1 MFLFGGNMAGR
12 LTLKL
17 DNLEKLGIS
26 LAEKEEIKKFIKD
39 NPQIKERVDKIQKV
53 LKEKFYL
60 SETEVENYILKICE
74 DESEKDIFFFQDIFE
89 EFEKNDVGSFDA
101 DERKKQARNI
111 IFDVYDLYKSQTRK
125 VGEDFID
132 CMREA
137 KRLGIDPFR
146 FAIKTNIEK
155 ANGDKFQQTLDSL
168 TAEYDAMYFK
178 KNSAKNETEI
188 LFSHDETKAI
198 LEQCMTLAMRLN
210 CDLVEYVLLTLSD
223 LAYDKKKGVFYAD
236 VREFIRKAPSILLA
250 NPLSIESTISKLK
263 NYYEKI
269 GKTQEDLVQRVLQ
282 SPSVLCADSKDI
294 DSTIDLLAK
303 NYQSLI
309 SQLPEKIRRGKDA
322 RVMAE
327 AFAYDVTNLSQIKS
341 LKTESFGKMQEILIK
356 YLGAE
361 NALTCFQNMEIL
373 NKAPEIVEYALAVI
387 STSPNSKDLREK
399 FVKSPNTFMEEKKD
413 FSQNN
418 SDIEGGVGTERKIFF
433 ANKETLPDV
442 NLSKEEMENLKNK
455 VSKKDLK
462 TLQEKIDAEKER
474 LAELQRKYEEEKR
487 RRREEKKARE
497 KAEKEKRRADRKANK
512 DKKPSQ
518 IIVNAQNLSEQED
531 KPQLSY
537 EEKMRKRLSYLWPPK
552 KGKLKSGEVPHKDFE
567 NIYEPIFNVLDRCG
581 IELDLPKYKDVKEIF
596 KKYDSLAVDS
606 MVASQLSILYGQ
618 FFKSLLSEGVETP
631 IISLLSSTEDNEIRK
646 MFTMASNI
654 KDSTGNSDKYLM
666 KVKETDTLADL
677 FIKYADGAYRATKD
691 VQDRLFDLV
700 DKTNEISQEPKN
712 SENIT
717 VNFRLVERFLK
728 NYIKECDKQLI
739 DLIGQERY
747 DQYFDE
753 DTKKIKDIIEKK
765 VLSDKNIKPIN
776 SPVIVCKGY
785 VAPALDFIKL
795 MARELKRGD
804 YIKQFGRVEDE
815 YAIRLQSKYL
825 DAIAEMTDEIK
836 NKITSLPGEGNMLVL
851 KAEDEKGKPYRVI
864 AINDGE
870 VIKQKENGEDKKIT
884 AFTIA
889 AVSND
894 PNYFGDPLFYQISK
908 RPSLV
913 TMDKNGCFGIRDV
926 LGLVDVENTELKIDG
941 FDVQGKKGD
950 MGIK

>member
-89 EFEKNDVGSFDA
+89 EFEKNDVESFDT

-250 NPLSIESTISKLK
+250 NPVNMYATISNLQT
-263 NYYEKI
+263 YYNKM
-269 GKTQEDLVQRVLQ
+269 GKTQEYLVQRVLQ
-282 SPSVLCADSKDI
+282 SPSVLCADSNYI
-294 DSTIDLLAK
+294 DSTINLLAE

-309 SQLPEKIRRGKDA
+309 SQLPEKVKRGKDA
-322 RVMAE
+322 RAMAE
-327 AFAYDVTNLSQIKS
+327 AFAYDVTNLSNLSQIKS
-341 LKTESFGKMQEILIK
+341 LTTESLKNMQDILVR

-399 FVKSPNTFMEEKKD
+399 FIKSPNTFLEEKKD
-413 FSQNN
+413 FSQNDDN
-418 SDIEGGVGTERKIFF
+418 KDGQGTERKTFF
-433 ANKETLPDV
+433 ANKEALPDV
-442 NLSKEEMENLKNK
+442 KLSKEEIEDLKSK

-474 LAELQRKYEEEKR
+474 LAELQREFEEEKR
-487 RRREEKKARE
+487 RRREEKKAKKKE
-497 KAEKEKRRADRKANK
+497 SKLKAKN
-512 DKKPSQ
+512 DKPLQ
-518 IIVNAQNLSEQED
+518 IIEGQNPSEQENQ
-531 KPQLSY
+531 PELSY

-567 NIYEPIFNVLDRCG
+567 NIYEPIFKVFDRCG
-581 IELDLPKYKDVKEIF
+581 FELDLPKFKDVKEIF
-596 KKYDSLAVDS
+596 KKYDSLAIDS
-606 MVASQLSILYGQ
+606 MVATQLSILYGSI
-618 FFKSLLSEGVETP
+618 FKGLLSEGVKTP
-631 IISLLSSTEDNEIRK
+631 IIGLLSSTEDNEIRK
-646 MFTMASNI
+646 MFTSVSDIADI
-654 KDSTGNSDKYLM
+654 KENAHKYLI
-666 KVKETDTLADL
+666 KVEENDTLANL
-677 FIKYADGAYRATKD
+677 FIKYAEGTYRATKD
-691 VQDRLFDLV
+691 VQDRLFGLV
-700 DKTNEISQEPKN
+700 DKTNEVSQEPKF
-712 SENIT
+712 SENMT

-728 NYIKECDKQLI
+728 NYIQECDKQLI
-739 DLIGQERY
+739 DLIGQEKY

-753 DTKKIKDIIEKK
+753 DTKKIKNAIENG
-765 VLSDKNIKPIN
+765 VCSNKNIKPIN

-795 MARELKRGD
+795 MSRELKRED
-804 YIKQFGRVEDE
+804 YIKQFDRVEEE
-815 YAIRLQSKYL
+815 YAVIMQSKYL
-825 DAIAEMTDEIK
+825 DTIAGKTDEIK
-836 NKITSLPGEGNMLVL
+836 DKIKSLPGDGNMLVL
-851 KAEDEKGKPYRVI
+851 KAKDEKGKEYRVI

-870 VIKQKENGEDKKIT
+870 VIHQKENGEDKKIN

-913 TMDKNGCFGIRDV
+913 TLDKSGSFGIRDV
-926 LGLVDVENTELKIDG
+926 LGLVDVEKTELKIDG
-941 FDVQGKKGD
+941 LDVQGKKGD